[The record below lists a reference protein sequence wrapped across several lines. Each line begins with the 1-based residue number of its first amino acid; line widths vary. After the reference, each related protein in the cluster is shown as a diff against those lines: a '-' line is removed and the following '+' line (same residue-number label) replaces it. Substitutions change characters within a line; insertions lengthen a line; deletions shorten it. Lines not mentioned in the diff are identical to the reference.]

1 MQLRCRGQR
10 WRISVSG
17 AHEKWR
23 PNRGC
28 PPPGAAPRPDAPK
41 CVLGEHYFAAARGQ
55 AQALRVAPCPSSAFQ
70 PLSISA
76 FARFNPQLLCNGL
89 RAMPGSS
96 LGSLA
101 VPCWMLGV
109 RFQLSAFSVS
119 AQITHAQPK
128 SPVRVNFRMFERE
141 FPLRQQLFRDHGRT
155 VSLELA
161 TSFLGEFR
169 LKISGENRYS
179 QFCFSTSGARLV
191 WGFIRAELF
200 GYRAWCAK
208 SGNK

>member
-1 MQLRCRGQR
+1 MIEMGPECM
-10 WRISVSG
+10 
-17 AHEKWR
+17 
-23 PNRGC
+23 
-28 PPPGAAPRPDAPK
+28 
-41 CVLGEHYFAAARGQ
+41 LGEHYFAAARGQ
-55 AQALRVAPCPSSAFQ
+55 AETLRMGPQIVST
-70 PLSISA
+70 L
-76 FARFNPQLLCNGL
+76 NPQLLCNGL

-128 SPVRVNFRMFERE
+128 SPVRVNLRMFERE

-161 TSFLGEFR
+161 TSFLGEFG

-191 WGFIRAELF
+191 WGFIRAEERRV
-200 GYRAWCAK
+200 GK
-208 SGNK
+208 

>member
-1 MQLRCRGQR
+1 MIEMGPQC
-10 WRISVSG
+10 V
-17 AHEKWR
+17 
-23 PNRGC
+23 
-28 PPPGAAPRPDAPK
+28 PGK
-41 CVLGEHYFAAARGQ
+41 HYFAVARGQ
-55 AQALRVAPCPSSAFQ
+55 AETLRMGPKIVSTLNPQPSTSLQRPPRNARFV
-70 PLSISA
+70 PWKLSCSVLDVGCSISA
-76 FARFNPQLLCNGL
+76 
-89 RAMPGSS
+89 
-96 LGSLA
+96 
-101 VPCWMLGV
+101 
-109 RFQLSAFSVS
+109 SAFSVS

-191 WGFIRAELF
+191 WGFIQIGRA
-200 GYRAWCAK
+200 
-208 SGNK
+208 